1 MPMSANQRSEA
12 TVTRDLGPLTAREA
26 AEARVE
32 AALASMREAQKLIDQ
47 AAQALCS
54 VKGMAREW
62 RKLGALHDQARR
74 AWYAVT
80 GRADSLSL
88 KGRLL
93 LDHEPDSY
101 EEHFAARRGR

>member
-1 MPMSANQRSEA
+1 VACDSG
-12 TVTRDLGPLTAREA
+12 TRAARQAA

-32 AALASMREAQKLIDQ
+32 AALAAIREAQKLIDQ

-54 VKGMAREW
+54 VSGMGREW
-62 RKLGALHDQARR
+62 RKLGALHDHVKR

-80 GRADSLSL
+80 GKADSLSL

-93 LDHEPDSY
+93 LDHEPDFH
-101 EEHFAARRGR
+101 EEHFAARRPQHLYHSQQR

>member
-1 MPMSANQRSEA
+1 MSASQANEA
-12 TVTRDLGPLTAREA
+12 TVACASGSLAARQAA

-32 AALASMREAQKLIDQ
+32 VALASIQEAQKRIDQ

-54 VKGMAREW
+54 MSGMVPEW
-62 RKLGALHDQARR
+62 RKLGALHDRVKR
-74 AWYAVT
+74 AWYAVR
-80 GRADSLSL
+80 GKADRLSL

-101 EEHFAARRGR
+101 EEHFAARRRGR

>member
-1 MPMSANQRSEA
+1 
-12 TVTRDLGPLTAREA
+12 
-26 AEARVE
+26 
-32 AALASMREAQKLIDQ
+32 
-47 AAQALCS
+47 

-62 RKLGALHDQARR
+62 RKLGALHDQVRC

-101 EEHFAARRGR
+101 EGHFAARRRGR